1 MSDKDSESGVTGGVQ
16 ASIPILM
23 TMSAFL
29 AIGMY
34 NMVEILFLIFAV
46 FKQRRGLYFWSM
58 LIAAGG
64 IAPHAIG
71 FILKFFQV
79 TKLDLLSSAII
90 GVGWVTMCPGQSL
103 VLYSRLHLV
112 VADARKIRWVLYMI
126 IFTTIALGVPLFT
139 FAMGANSK
147 DSLKFLP
154 GFEIYDKVQIVAISV
169 QEMAISVIYIF
180 RTVKMLRGDCGRRR
194 GSLRKLFIHL
204 IIVNVAVLA
213 FDITLIAVQFSGHY
227 EIQTTYKT
235 AIYSIKLKIEFSVLN
250 RLVNL
255 LQHKNL
261 FGDGATRCHDV
272 ERWTDNKRT
281 YSSSNRGGFTKMEES
296 GSMANSDKHSSVV
309 TCPAKAS
316 FRMTGKADVELDDI
330 MDDATLYSEG
340 SKSRN
345 NSGCQGD
352 CRSQIQG
359 SSITVIVGQYP
370 SRTYTLPVALLCVHS
385 IFFRDQI
392 TRINAAVLEDH
403 TDSKKRK
410 LSTSNDDVV
419 VIKEEDGEPAKEEDT
434 KEDAKNEEKVIR
446 LPDVDPAIFGL
457 FLKFIYKDTYPSNVD
472 ARTLP
477 NSANPYSRTAS
488 ADRTVSVPAT
498 TVAPHSLSTQTPS
511 HLQLNGPPAHI
522 RNWTPTNMPPPPIPH
537 NITSPQPIPP
547 SIHAWLLAQRLGT
560 LSFMNHTIQHIY
572 SGIGRHFALTPT
584 LIDHVWRETTPS
596 SSPISTIL
604 TPSPLRSLLLHA
616 LTSYWSQPGP
626 QQNPNAIILR
636 SLSVSHGQGHFSTG
650 LKDAWDRLFDEHEDL
665 RNEFIHGLQAG
676 PGQLGVVGAYFATSG
691 TVVVGTGGGGV
702 GRSEAI
708 KGKEKEKDEGVGWVD
723 TGRGVLIK
731 EEESGEMRVLD
742 ETKATRV

>member
-16 ASIPILM
+16 ASLPILM

-58 LIAAGG
+58 LIATGG

-126 IFTTIALGVPLFT
+126 IFTAIALGVPLFT

-147 DSLKFLP
+147 DSAKFLP

-169 QEMAISVIYIF
+169 QEMAISVIYIY
-180 RTVKMLRGDCGRRR
+180 RTVKMLDGDCGRRR

-261 FGDGATRCHDV
+261 FGDAATRCQDV
-272 ERWTDNKRT
+272 DRWTDSKRT

-296 GSMANSDKHSSVV
+296 SSMANSDKHSSVV
-309 TCPAKAS
+309 TCPAKVG
-316 FRMTGKADVELDDI
+316 FRRTGKDDVELDDI
-330 MDDATLYSEG
+330 LDDATLYSEG

-352 CRSQIQG
+352 CRSQ
-359 SSITVIVGQYP
+359 
-370 SRTYTLPVALLCVHS
+370 C
-385 IFFRDQI
+385 
-392 TRINAAVLEDH
+392 
-403 TDSKKRK
+403 
-410 LSTSNDDVV
+410 
-419 VIKEEDGEPAKEEDT
+419 
-434 KEDAKNEEKVIR
+434 
-446 LPDVDPAIFGL
+446 
-457 FLKFIYKDTYPSNVD
+457 
-472 ARTLP
+472 
-477 NSANPYSRTAS
+477 
-488 ADRTVSVPAT
+488 
-498 TVAPHSLSTQTPS
+498 
-511 HLQLNGPPAHI
+511 
-522 RNWTPTNMPPPPIPH
+522 
-537 NITSPQPIPP
+537 
-547 SIHAWLLAQRLGT
+547 
-560 LSFMNHTIQHIY
+560 
-572 SGIGRHFALTPT
+572 
-584 LIDHVWRETTPS
+584 
-596 SSPISTIL
+596 
-604 TPSPLRSLLLHA
+604 
-616 LTSYWSQPGP
+616 
-626 QQNPNAIILR
+626 
-636 SLSVSHGQGHFSTG
+636 
-650 LKDAWDRLFDEHEDL
+650 
-665 RNEFIHGLQAG
+665 
-676 PGQLGVVGAYFATSG
+676 
-691 TVVVGTGGGGV
+691 
-702 GRSEAI
+702 
-708 KGKEKEKDEGVGWVD
+708 
-723 TGRGVLIK
+723 
-731 EEESGEMRVLD
+731 
-742 ETKATRV
+742 

>member
-296 GSMANSDKHSSVV
+296 GSVANSDKHSSVV

-352 CRSQIQG
+352 CRI
-359 SSITVIVGQYP
+359 IVGQYP
-370 SRTYTLPVALLCVHS
+370 SSRTYNLPVALLCVHS
-385 IFFRDQI
+385 IYFRDQI
-392 TRINAAVLEDH
+392 ARINATVLKDH
-403 TDSKKRK
+403 TASKKRK

-419 VIKEEDGEPAKEEDT
+419 VIKEENGELAKEEHT
-434 KEDAKNEEKVIR
+434 KENTGNEEKTIR

-457 FLKFIYKDTYPSNVD
+457 FLKFIYKDSYPSNVD
-472 ARTLP
+472 ARTP
-477 NSANPYSRTAS
+477 SNNANLYPRTAS
-488 ADRTVSVPAT
+488 ANRTVSVPAT
-498 TVAPHSLSTQTPS
+498 TVAPQQLTPQMPSHFQPNHPLTHAQTPT
-511 HLQLNGPPAHI
+511 
-522 RNWTPTNMPPPPIPH
+522 RTTMPPPPIPH

-547 SIHAWLLAQRLGT
+547 SIHAWLLAQRLGA

-604 TPSPLRSLLLHA
+604 TPSPLRNLLLHT

-636 SLSVSHGQGHFSTG
+636 SLSVSHEQGHFSTG
-650 LKDAWDRLFDEHEDL
+650 LKDAWDRLFNEHEDL
-665 RNEFIHGLQAG
+665 RSEFIHGLQAG
-676 PGQLGVVGAYFATSG
+676 PGQLGAVGAYFASSAPAP
-691 TVVVGTGGGGV
+691 VAVGVMGDK
-702 GRSEAI
+702 REAV
-708 KGKEKEKDEGVGWVD
+708 KGKEKEKEKGGSGWRLDGDV
-723 TGRGVLIK
+723 VLIK
-731 EEESGEMRVLD
+731 EEESDEMKVLG
-742 ETKATRV
+742 ETKETCV